1 MTDRPPFLLTPGPL
15 TTADTVRHAMTR
27 DWGSRDD
34 EFKAMTAR
42 VQAGILDIAKARDS
56 HVCVLMQGSGT
67 FAVEAMLGTMI
78 PRDGR
83 VLVLTNGAY
92 GQRIVK
98 ICRVIGRDVVVLESP
113 EDQTPNPSDVDA
125 RLAADP
131 GITHVVIVHCET
143 TSGILN
149 PIEAIGDVVAAR
161 GRSYLIDA
169 MSSFA
174 ALPLEARQIRFDA
187 VAASANK
194 CLEGAPGI
202 GFVIA
207 RQEALAACA
216 GNAHSLSLDLHD
228 QWVTMEKTAQFRFTP
243 PTHVMAALDRAI
255 IEHRAEGGVAGRG
268 ARYAEN
274 HRVLTEGLR
283 DLGLETLIDDA
294 LQSPII
300 VTVHCPDDPAFEFH
314 GLYDLIKARGFI
326 IYPGKI
332 TEAET
337 FRVGCIGQ
345 VFPENMAEAIAV
357 IGAALDQM
365 GVRNR
370 GPVAR
375 KLTA

>member
-1 MTDRPPFLLTPGPL
+1 
-15 TTADTVRHAMTR
+15 
-27 DWGSRDD
+27 
-34 EFKAMTAR
+34 MTAR
-42 VQAGILDIAKARDS
+42 IQTGILDIAKARDS

-83 VLVLTNGAY
+83 ILVLTNGAY

-98 ICRVIGRDVVVLESP
+98 ICRVIGRDAVVLESP
-113 EDQTPNPSDVDA
+113 EDQTPTPGDVDA

-149 PIEAIGDVVAAR
+149 PIEAIGNVVAAR

-174 ALPLEARQIRFDA
+174 ALPLEASQIRFDA

-228 QWVTMEKTAQFRFTP
+228 
-243 PTHVMAALDRAI
+243 
-255 IEHRAEGGVAGRG
+255 
-268 ARYAEN
+268 
-274 HRVLTEGLR
+274 
-283 DLGLETLIDDA
+283 
-294 LQSPII
+294 
-300 VTVHCPDDPAFEFH
+300 
-314 GLYDLIKARGFI
+314 
-326 IYPGKI
+326 
-332 TEAET
+332 
-337 FRVGCIGQ
+337 
-345 VFPENMAEAIAV
+345 
-357 IGAALDQM
+357 
-365 GVRNR
+365 
-370 GPVAR
+370 
-375 KLTA
+375 